1 MHAPEPRSKT
11 PLIELK
17 DVTKVY
23 RTGGQEVRALDG
35 VSLTIRHGEFV
46 AIMGQSGSGKSTL
59 MNILGCLDRPS
70 SGSYEVSGTNVATLT
85 GDELAALRRDT
96 FGFVFQRYN
105 LLSTM
110 TATENVELPAIYAG
124 TTRSERFE
132 RARALLA
139 RLGMGDRAAHRP
151 GELSG
156 GQQQRVSI
164 ARALMNGADVILAD
178 EPTGALDTQS
188 GADVL
193 KVLKDLNAEGHT
205 IILITHDAE
214 VARLIFDPA
223 VITVDE
229 ILEVFWQTH
238 DPTTLNRQGADV
250 GTQYRSAIFYH
261 SPEQQRI
268 AEHYKAEL
276 NASGAFRGPIVT
288 EIVPAVTFYPAED
301 YHQNYYAQNGEEG
314 YCQMVIR
321 PKVDKFRKAFATKL
335 KP

>member
-1 MHAPEPRSKT
+1 MAGPKLSGFSSPVTHIRSW
-11 PLIELK
+11 
-17 DVTKVY
+17 
-23 RTGGQEVRALDG
+23 
-35 VSLTIRHGEFV
+35 
-46 AIMGQSGSGKSTL
+46 
-59 MNILGCLDRPS
+59 
-70 SGSYEVSGTNVATLT
+70 SGTN
-85 GDELAALRRDT
+85 ELHEVFLFAMRTSNLNPSMSAIALVLSSWLFIGCQTAPTPSDPT
-96 FGFVFQRYN
+96 
-105 LLSTM
+105 STM
-110 TATENVELPAIYAG
+110 TEQPSTSSHEPVPAGADTITLGAGCFWCVEAVFVELKGVHSVTSGY
-124 TTRSERFE
+124 
-132 RARALLA
+132 
-139 RLGMGDRAAHRP
+139 M
-151 GELSG
+151 G
-156 GQQQRVSI
+156 GQVKNPSYREVC
-164 ARALMNGADVILAD
+164 
-178 EPTGALDTQS
+178 TGNT
-188 GADVL
+188 
-193 KVLKDLNAEGHT
+193 GH
-205 IILITHDAE
+205 AE

-288 EIVPAVTFYPAED
+288 EIMPAVTFYPAED